1 MVCPEFL
8 KQGLVDPDLVFRQ
21 GHDRDKKYQSG
32 SDEKNAINVCPEIS
46 NHGLPEHFQSGSGCI
61 FLSRV

>member
-1 MVCPEFL
+1 
-8 KQGLVDPDLVFRQ
+8 LVDPDLVFRQ